1 MTITAKILAASAH
14 PHGGPPLYSV
24 QLRYPKFIHGEGKT
38 HRLIRI
44 ADKAYE
50 LLQEVGFMDDPNLSR
65 NASSSR
71 AIPVERMI
79 ADVMDDPVIP
89 VIWYKNKPG
98 MQGTELCSES
108 ESQFLVDEWL
118 AMRNRAVSHA
128 RRMMDG
134 ANAHKQHI
142 NRLLEPWL
150 HINVVVTATEWSNFF
165 ALRCHPDAQPEMRVL
180 AENVREAIAGAT
192 PRVLQP
198 GEWHLPYV
206 TPRQHESGA
215 DEVPMNL
222 EQAIKVSV
230 ARCARVSYLTQD
242 GKVPTVEQDLALY
255 DRLAASVPLHAS
267 PCEHQATPDTQEW
280 IDAACTRTTW
290 EHSQLHGNLRGWIQY
305 RKTLPGECQ

>member
-1 MTITAKILAASAH
+1 MTITAKIIAASAH
-14 PHGGPPLYSV
+14 PHGGPPLYTL

-44 ADKAYE
+44 ADRAYE
-50 LLQEVGFMDDPNLSR
+50 LLQEVGFMDDPDLSR

-79 ADVMDDPVIP
+79 QDVMDDPVIP
-89 VIWYKNKPG
+89 MHWGKNQPG
-98 MQGTELCSES
+98 MQAREEHNAPVMMPMPDIDDQTHMCCDRLHAWLRARDQMIGAARAFAKAGYAK
-108 ESQFLVDEWL
+108 QFV
-118 AMRNRAVSHA
+118 
-128 RRMMDG
+128 
-134 ANAHKQHI
+134 

-165 ALRCHPDAQPEMRVL
+165 ALRCHPDAQPEMRAL
-180 AENVREAIAGAT
+180 AESVREAIALAT

-206 TPRQHESGA
+206 SAEDEHRIDEFAAGEEVA
-215 DEVPMNL
+215 DVYSHVSVDERL
-222 EQAIKVSV
+222 IKLSV

-242 GKVPTVEQDLALY
+242 GKVPAIEQDLALY
-255 DRLAASVPLHAS
+255 DRLVASVPLHAS

-280 IDAACTRTTW
+280 VDAACT
-290 EHSQLHGNLRGWIQY
+290 
-305 RKTLPGECQ
+305 